1 MENQKK
7 IEVAAAIIEYKGK
20 LLAFQRGHSKYG
32 YIANK
37 FEFPGGKINAHET
50 PQQALKR
57 ELKEELH
64 LAAEIKEHIATV
76 EHQYPDFQIT
86 MHSYLVNLKEFEGH
100 LTEHLSYKHI
110 FLNEAE
116 KLDWIAAD
124 IPILSILKEKYC
136 HVFTI

>member
-1 MENQKK
+1 M
-7 IEVAAAIIEYKGK
+7 IEVVAGALEYEGK
-20 LLAFQRGHSKYG
+20 LLAFQRGHSKYD

-37 FEFPGGKINAHET
+37 FEFPGGKINDSET

-64 LAAEIKEHIATV
+64 LEVEIKEHIATV
-76 EHQYPDFQIT
+76 EHEYPDFQII
-86 MHSYLVNLKEFEGH
+86 MHCYLVKLTEFDGH
-100 LTEHLSYKHI
+100 LTEHLSYEHI
-110 FLNEAE
+110 SLNEAE

-124 IPILSILKEKYC
+124 LPLLSVLKEKYR